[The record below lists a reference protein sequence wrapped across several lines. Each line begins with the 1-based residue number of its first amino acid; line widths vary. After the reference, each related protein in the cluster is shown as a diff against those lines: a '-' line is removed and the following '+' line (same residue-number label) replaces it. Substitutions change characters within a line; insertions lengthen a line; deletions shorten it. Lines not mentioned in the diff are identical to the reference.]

1 MNSFARMLGVLAGAA
16 VLVGAFLLLAFYLY
30 DTPGPLAERHAVVIP
45 HEGLEQVSELLAHE
59 GVVANPLTLRLAALA
74 TRGKGP
80 IHSAELSFPAHASL
94 ETVLAVLRSGRP
106 VQHRLTIAEGLTAAQ
121 VATLFAT
128 APSAVGDAPV
138 PVEGSVLPQ
147 TYAYELGASRVS
159 LMDRAHKAMDR
170 ALATAWAERSE
181 ASAPLQTP
189 EQALTLASIV
199 ERETGRPDE
208 RPRVA
213 MVFLNRLRR
222 GMKLQSDPT
231 VAYGAS
237 GGLGALDHGI
247 TRAELDRDD
256 PYNTYRIAGLPPGP
270 ICMPG
275 VASLTAVTQPW
286 QGDEL
291 YFVADGL
298 GGHLFAKTEAE
309 HNKNVQRWRD
319 FERQKAAEAAATNK
333 PAEAGTGKPADPS
346 LASRRTPQ
354 SQN

>member
-1 MNSFARMLGVLAGAA
+1 MSSIGRLVGVLAAA
-16 VLVGAFLLLAFYLY
+16 AAIVGAFLVLAFHLY
-30 DTPGPLAERHAVVIP
+30 DTPGPLAERRAVVIP

-59 GVVANPLTLRLAALA
+59 GVIANPLTFRIAALV
-74 TRGKGP
+74 TRGEGP
-80 IHSAELSFPAHASL
+80 VHSAELSFPAHASL
-94 ETVLAVLRSGRP
+94 EMVLAVLRSGRP

-128 APSAVGDAPV
+128 AQAAVGDVPV
-138 PVEGSVLPQ
+138 PVEGSVLPE
-147 TYAYELGASRVS
+147 TYAYELGATRAS
-159 LMDRAHKAMDR
+159 LMDRAHKAMDK
-170 ALATAWAERSE
+170 ALAAAWAERSE

-189 EQALTLASIV
+189 EQALVLASIV

-222 GMKLQSDPT
+222 GMKLQSDPP

-256 PYNTYRIAGLPPGP
+256 PYNTYRISGLPPGP

-275 VASLTAVTQPW
+275 LASLRAVTQPW
-286 QGDEL
+286 QSDEV
-291 YFVADGL
+291 YFGADGT
-298 GGHLFAKTEAE
+298 GGHVFARTEAE
-309 HNKNVQRWRD
+309 HNRNVQRWRD
-319 FERQKAAEAAATNK
+319 FEKQKAADAAAAGK
-333 PAEAGTGKPADPS
+333 PAEPSVAGRR
-346 LASRRTPQ
+346 ASPNQ
-354 SQN
+354 D